1 MRRFGLLLSIVAVML
16 LGITALGGQPISVAQ
31 EATPPG
37 GEEQMP
43 EGFTYEQV
51 MFASGIELASPLEL
65 NVFRFGLE
73 PGTALPVADSPGV
86 GVLVVESGSLTVEVD
101 AALMVA
107 RGAGM
112 NEAMATAEATGDFS
126 GVMESVAE
134 GEAVTLEASDAAYIP
149 GDVPGE
155 IRNDGQE
162 RAVGLAFLV
171 APSEAMMTEAT
182 PAP

>member
-1 MRRFGLLLSIVAVML
+1 MRRLSLLLSL
-16 LGITALGGQPISVAQ
+16 LVVVLVGGLALHAQPVTLAQ
-31 EATPPG
+31 EATPSR

-51 MFASGIELASPLEL
+51 MFASGIELSSPLEL

-73 PGTALPVADSPGV
+73 PGTALPVEDSPGV

-101 AALMVA
+101 AEVMVT
-107 RGAGM
+107 RRAGM
-112 NEAMATAEATGDFS
+112 SEAMATAEATGDFS
-126 GVMESVAE
+126 GMMESVAE
-134 GEAVTLEASDAAYIP
+134 GEAVTLEAGDAAHIP

-155 IRNDGQE
+155 IRNEGQE
-162 RAVGLAFLV
+162 SATALAFIV
-171 APSEAMMTEAT
+171 YPSERMMGEAT